1 MYSSFFS
8 PLADPDVVMT
18 PPSVEPT
25 LMVPDR
31 LSPGLF
37 GPRTPSSSIYD
48 EPGPQRR

>member
-1 MYSSFFS
+1 MSFFL
-8 PLADPDVVMT
+8 PLADPDVVLT

-31 LSPGLF
+31 SSPGLF

-48 EPGPQRR
+48 EPGTHRR